1 VFLSCPVSNAQVE
14 PSPVSD
20 KSKDDFNAGQIIE
33 NNKPA
38 LVSIWLHTSGGYNYS
53 YVYEDKDTVI
63 LNGSGFFLSE
73 DGIIGTNF
81 HVVESIDSILIKTS
95 DGGFYNAR
103 LITVDTKNDIAILKI
118 SDTVDKK
125 FSPVK
130 LGDADELKV
139 GQNIFAVGSPFGFE
153 YTISEG
159 IIAAIRDNEKVSF
172 NDPVTYM
179 PVEKVFDKVIQITAA
194 ISPGNSGG
202 ALFNPKGEVIGI
214 TTYSYGFY
222 GNLNFATSINSL
234 KKVLNNLNLDDIDK
248 DENLLKKREENLF
261 FANLKLADNF
271 KQKVTGYWIYSKQ
284 KDTMK
289 VIDSFV
295 VKQDSLNKINLT
307 KAYYY
312 YDKCLDLKP
321 DSFFVYQELMDLY
334 VSVEDFKK
342 AENLYTVIKE
352 KFSSDSLLNTL
363 SSSLARAYSTSKDY
377 NKAIL
382 FYEKILKKDS
392 ADKFVQY
399 QIASIYELR
408 KDYKKALA
416 GYDKIIKNDSTYT
429 EAYVRA
435 ATIYYKIYKDRKK
448 AKKYLNTALER
459 EILNYGYAASSFDLF
474 YYLGKIAVDEGRKMD
489 AYMAY
494 VELKSVYSYG
504 AEDSKKK
511 LELYRAIQNMNDN

>member
-1 VFLSCPVSNAQVE
+1 MFYAVSRAQVE
-14 PSPVSD
+14 PSPVSE
-20 KSKDDFNAGQIIE
+20 KPRDDFNAEQIIE
-33 NNKPA
+33 KNKSA
-38 LVSIWLHTSGGYNYS
+38 LVSIWMQTIGGNPYS
-53 YVYEDKDTVI
+53 YPYEEKDTVV

-103 LITVDTKNDIAILKI
+103 LITVDPKNDIAILKI

-125 FSPVK
+125 FSPVN
-130 LGDADELKV
+130 LGNADELKV
-139 GQNIFAVGSPFGFE
+139 GQNIFAVGSPLGFE

-159 IIAAIRDNEKVSF
+159 IIAAIRENEKVSF

-179 PVEKVFDKVIQITAA
+179 PVAKVFDKVIQITAA

-202 ALFNPKGEVIGI
+202 ALFNSKGEVIGI

-234 KKVLNNLNLDDIDK
+234 KKVLSNLNLADLDK
-248 DENLLKKREENLF
+248 DENLIKKKEENLF

-271 KQKVTGYWIYSKQ
+271 KQKVTGYWTYSKQ

-289 VIDSFV
+289 VLDSFL
-295 VKQDSLNKINLT
+295 VKQDSINRLNLS

-312 YDKCLDLKP
+312 YDRCLEMKP
-321 DSFFVYQELMDLY
+321 DSFFVYQNLMDLY
-334 VSVEDFKK
+334 VNVEDFKK
-342 AENLYTVIKE
+342 AENLYAVIKE

-363 SSSLARAYSTSKDY
+363 SSSLAQAYSTSKEY

-382 FYEKILKKDS
+382 FYEKILTKDS
-392 ADKFVQY
+392 TDRFVHF
-399 QIASIYELR
+399 QIASINELR

-416 GYDKIIKNDSTYT
+416 GYDKIIKNDSSYT
-429 EAYVRA
+429 EAYVHA
-435 ATIYYKIYKDRKK
+435 ATIHYNIFKDKRK

-459 EILNYGYAASSFDLF
+459 EILNYGYATSSFDLF
-474 YYLGKIAVDEGRKMD
+474 YYLGKIAIDEGRKMD
-489 AYMAY
+489 AFMAY

-504 AEDSKKK
+504 ADDSRKK
-511 LELYRAIQNMNDN
+511 LELYKAIQNMNDN